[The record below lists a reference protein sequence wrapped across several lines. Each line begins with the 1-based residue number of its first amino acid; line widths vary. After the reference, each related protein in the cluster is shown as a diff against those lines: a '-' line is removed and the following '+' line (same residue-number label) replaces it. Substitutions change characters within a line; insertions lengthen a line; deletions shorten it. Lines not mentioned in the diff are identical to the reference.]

1 MPASKAKIIIF
12 KKAIAKMEAVEKK
25 AKRKTGSINYLAVF
39 FGILYMIAPWLIL
52 FFAET
57 HSFYCVLF
65 LLIWFFH
72 RLWQVGGKAF
82 LWSLVDFVIGCVIV
96 ALYFVIV
103 GTCLKFVWK

>member
-52 FFAET
+52 FFCRNA
-57 HSFYCVLF
+57 FF
-65 LLIWFFH
+65 LLCTFF
-72 RLWQVGGKAF
+72 VD
-82 LWSLVDFVIGCVIV
+82 LVFS
-96 ALYFVIV
+96 
-103 GTCLKFVWK
+103 